1 MEKLIHISHNNVL
14 MEGMLSLSENMK
26 GIVLFAHGSGS
37 SRLSPR
43 NNYVA
48 KVLQQGGFGTLL
60 IDLLS
65 EEEDSV
71 YETRFNIPLLSERL
85 EKVVRWLQKNKET
98 KDVPIAL
105 FGASTGAASALEV
118 AAKLGDQIS
127 AVVSRGG
134 RADLA
139 YSSLNMVQAPTLL
152 IVGELDFEVLE
163 LNQKAFKALSCIK
176 KIEIVSKATH
186 LFEEPGALE
195 EVAALSTKWFLKHV
209 YNYK

>member
-1 MEKLIHISHNNVL
+1 MEKLIHISDNNVV
-14 MEGMLSLSENMK
+14 MEGMLSLPENMK

-85 EKVVRWLQKNKET
+85 ERVVRWLQKNKET
-98 KDVPIAL
+98 KDFPIAL

-118 AAKLGDQIS
+118 AAKLGDQIR